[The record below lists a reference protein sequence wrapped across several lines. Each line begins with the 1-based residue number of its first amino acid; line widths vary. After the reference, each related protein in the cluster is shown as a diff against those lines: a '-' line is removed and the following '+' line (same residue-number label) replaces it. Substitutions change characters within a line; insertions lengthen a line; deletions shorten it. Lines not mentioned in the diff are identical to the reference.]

1 MKFDVVIGNP
11 PYQMNDGGHGSS
23 ATAIYGDFFLNAK
36 KLKPSYISMI
46 MPSRWMTGGKGLDDF
61 REEMISDKHIRILHD
76 YMNSADCFNSVQIE
90 GGVCHFIWDK
100 NNEGPCNFY
109 THSSGKEICVE
120 RYLSEGNS
128 DVVVRDANAIKILK
142 KVKTYKENSFSDIV
156 LPRNPFGINEN
167 ELPFSTIE
175 TNLKIFGRFDRTRS
189 IKYLKENYLIS
200 KNKNLFTSWKVFIS
214 KADGAAGQLGNPIPA
229 KIIGKAELGDKNTIC
244 TETFLAIAPFKSQLE
259 AKNTI
264 KYMETKFFRFMVGM
278 RKLKNMT
285 RDTYQFVPVQNFSS
299 SSSIDWNKSIHE
311 IDLQLYKKYG
321 LTREE
326 IDFIET
332 MIRPME

>member
-23 ATAIYGDFFLNAK
+23 ATAIYGDFFLSAK
-36 KLKPSYISMI
+36 KLNPAYISMI

-76 YMNSADCFNSVQIE
+76 YMNSGDCFNSVQIE
-90 GGVCHFIWDK
+90 GGVCHFIWDRD
-100 NNEGPCNFY
+100 NIGTCQFY
-109 THSSGKEICVE
+109 THSKGKEICVE

-142 KVKTYKENSFSDIV
+142 KVNEHQEDSFSNIV
-156 LPRNPFGINEN
+156 LPRNPFGVNEAD
-167 ELPFSTIE
+167 LPFSAIE
-175 TNLKIFGRFDRTRS
+175 TDLKIFGRFERVRS
-189 IKYLKENYLIS
+189 TKYLEDNYLIN
-200 KNKNLFTSWKVFIS
+200 KNKNLCSSWKVFVS

-244 TETFLAIAPFKSQLE
+244 TETFLAIAPFKSRSE
-259 AKNTI
+259 ALNAI

-285 RDTYQFVPVQNFSS
+285 RDTYQFVPIQNFSES
-299 SSSIDWNKSIHE
+299 SDIDWSKSTYE
-311 IDLQLYKKYG
+311 IDAKLYRKYN
-321 LTREE
+321 LTKEE
-326 IDFIET
+326 MDFIES
-332 MIRPME
+332 MIKPME